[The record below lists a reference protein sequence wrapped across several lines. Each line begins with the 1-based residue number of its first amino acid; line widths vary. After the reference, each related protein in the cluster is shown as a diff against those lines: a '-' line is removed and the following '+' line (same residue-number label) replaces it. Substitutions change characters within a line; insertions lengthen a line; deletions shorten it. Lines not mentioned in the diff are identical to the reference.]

1 MDPLVEPSGRNNKI
15 QKGVAVINPP
25 PPSKDFDN
33 HTVACLCRVDDCGGF
48 YYRNPFAELA
58 FQVTAA
64 QGGFI
69 NPTCAGC
76 GGGFT
81 NPTLRLHILYLSSD
95 FTAVHVD
102 LDTS

>member
-25 PPSKDFDN
+25 PPSKDFDI
-33 HTVACLCRVDDCGGF
+33 HTVACLCRVDDRGGV

-69 NPTCAGC
+69 NPTRAPD
-76 GGGFT
+76 GGGFI
-81 NPTLRLHILYLSSD
+81 NPTSRLLL
-95 FTAVHVD
+95 
-102 LDTS
+102 TSLAP